1 MQKMKQCPRCART
14 YSEELSYCLDD
25 GTHLGAYDDNEVTKY
40 SQRPSPP
47 APTPARHQ
55 SSKGPI
61 VIMVIMIT
69 VVVGLL
75 GALTAALWWAT
86 RNEDNAGAQ
95 NINSA
100 PTSYNWSANASPSA
114 TASPNTSPSPSPSPL
129 VALSAEK
136 ALNAGTYQSE
146 INRTFKGDESERTMI
161 LKLQI
166 TFNSDG
172 TYLEQGYVTI
182 P

>member
-1 MQKMKQCPRCART
+1 
-14 YSEELSYCLDD
+14 
-25 GTHLGAYDDNEVTKY
+25 
-40 SQRPSPP
+40 
-47 APTPARHQ
+47 
-55 SSKGPI
+55 
-61 VIMVIMIT
+61 
-69 VVVGLL
+69 
-75 GALTAALWWAT
+75 
-86 RNEDNAGAQ
+86 
-95 NINSA
+95 
-100 PTSYNWSANASPSA
+100 
-114 TASPNTSPSPSPSPL
+114 L

-182 P
+182 PGTPINDQLGTEERGNYSETSDQMITSERLERKFNIETSAWTAWSVPASGNESREKIRNVTSTTFQIYDDQEKAWFTFSKP